1 MLAAFCALT
10 AACLPVCAESQPPAR
25 VDRLAFMAGCWH
37 RTTAS
42 TVVEEQWMSP
52 RGGIMMGLGRT
63 TAGGSVREYE
73 FLRVFAA
80 GDTLVYGSIPSRQS
94 YAEFRE
100 KTLTDRE
107 VVFENLA
114 HDFPQ
119 RIGYRSSGS
128 DSLIAFIE
136 GPRNGTVRRIEY
148 PYSRTTCPAAIR

>member
-1 MLAAFCALT
+1 
-10 AACLPVCAESQPPAR
+10 
-25 VDRLAFMAGCWH
+25 
-37 RTTAS
+37 
-42 TVVEEQWMSP
+42 MSP
-52 RGGIMMGLGRT
+52 RGGMMLGVGRT
-63 TAGGSVREYE
+63 MAGGSVREYE

-100 KTLTDRE
+100 KTITDRE
-107 VVFENLA
+107 VIFENLA

-136 GPRNGTVRRIEY
+136 GPRAGTVRRIEY
-148 PYSRTTCPAAIR
+148 PYARTPCPAAIR